1 MNNISQLE
9 NSANK
14 VNKIYGDLSYYDVYG
29 GSVML
34 FFVLMII
41 LFLVYSYTTVMK
53 SVQPIK
59 DNWLQERC
67 NPKVIPFAGLIN
79 KPEGSS
85 TIQFTQDN
93 FNYCMQNVLTSITGF
108 ALEPLTF
115 VTNGLNSLYQE
126 ITSSLNSMRVI
137 ISNIRTNIAKIA
149 QEILGRVLNIM
160 TPIQMILISF
170 IDLIGKIKG
179 IFAAAIYTSL
189 GTYYTLKSLMG
200 AILQFIVMLLMILA
214 GLIVGL
220 WIIPFTWPAAI
231 SGTAVFLSVS
241 IPLLIIMVFMNQV
254 LHVDINSPIPAIP
267 APGHCF
273 DGDTLLLMKDG
284 THKPMKNIVVGDVL
298 SKDGIVTSKLRLDSK
313 NVDMYKLGNI
323 IVSGGHRVY
332 YENRWIFVR
341 EHPDVICI
349 KNYENEYIYC
359 INTNSKKIQIDLY
372 EFLDWD
378 ELYGRELTNLLNRVK
393 CDSPSAIHSYYNGGF
408 YSNVMVE
415 MNNGKRKEIN
425 KIKIGDLLK
434 GGSKV
439 IGLVQILGKNLGQ
452 NKDSFRK
459 DGINVYPIF
468 FYKDSNLEKYIGEK
482 KWADNNGQDLYHL
495 LTDKKSFYIVD
506 EKYYDFNS
514 CIDLYLKHIQIK

>member
-1 MNNISQLE
+1 
-9 NSANK
+9 
-14 VNKIYGDLSYYDVYG
+14 
-29 GSVML
+29 
-34 FFVLMII
+34 
-41 LFLVYSYTTVMK
+41 
-53 SVQPIK
+53 
-59 DNWLQERC
+59 
-67 NPKVIPFAGLIN
+67 
-79 KPEGSS
+79 
-85 TIQFTQDN
+85 
-93 FNYCMQNVLTSITGF
+93 
-108 ALEPLTF
+108 
-115 VTNGLNSLYQE
+115 
-126 ITSSLNSMRVI
+126 
-137 ISNIRTNIAKIA
+137 
-149 QEILGRVLNIM
+149 
-160 TPIQMILISF
+160 MILISF

-284 THKPMKNIVVGDVL
+284 THKPIKNIVVGDVL

-452 NKDSFRK
+452 NKDSLRK

-468 FYKDSNLEKYIGEK
+468 FYKDRNLEKYIGEK

>member
-9 NSANK
+9 NSADK

-34 FFVLMII
+34 FFVLMIL
-41 LFLVYSYTTVMK
+41 LFLVYSYTIVMK
-53 SVQPIK
+53 NVQPIK

-79 KPEGSS
+79 KPEGVS
-85 TIQFTQDN
+85 TVQYTQDN

-115 VTNGLNSLYQE
+115 VTDGLNSLYQE

-137 ISNIRTNIAKIA
+137 VSNIRTNIAKIA

-267 APGHCF
+267 SPGHCF
-273 DGDTLLLMKDG
+273 DGNTLMLMKDG
-284 THKPMKNIVVGDVL
+284 TYKTIENIVVGDVL
-298 SKDGIVTSKLRLDSK
+298 CNDVVVTVKLKLDSK
-313 NVDMYKLGNI
+313 NVDMYKLGDI
-323 IVSGGHRVY
+323 IVSGTHRVY
-332 YENRWIFVR
+332 YVDTWILVKD
-341 EHPDVICI
+341 HPDI
-349 KNYENEYIYC
+349 KPIRNYDKEYIYC
-359 INTNSKKIQIDLY
+359 VNTNSKKIKIDSY
-372 EFLDWD
+372 DFLDWD
-378 ELYGRELTNLLNRVK
+378 ELYGTELVNLLNRAQSE
-393 CDSPSAIHSYYNGGF
+393 SPSAIHSYYNGGF
-408 YSNVMVE
+408 YPNAMVE
-415 MNNGKRKEIN
+415 MIDGKRKEIN
-425 KIKIGDLLK
+425 KIKMGDILR

-439 IGLVQILGKNLGQ
+439 IGLVQIWGKNLGQ
-452 NKDSFRK
+452 NKDSLRK
-459 DGINVYPIF
+459 EGINVYPIF
-468 FYKDSNLEKYIGEK
+468 FFKDSNLEKYIGEK
-482 KWADNNGQDLYHL
+482 KWEENYDKELYHL

-514 CIDLYLKHIQIK
+514 CIDLYLKHLK